1 MKTKFISIILLGA
14 SLGLGSCSDYLDMT
28 PTDKASDKLV
38 WSKPEYAEQAVN
50 DFYRYIDYL
59 GVYRDGQCLAGMTEA
74 LTDQLKYGSYNYM
87 SKCQIPSEIAY
98 GGSVLTVSYVST
110 YLGNWGTMYEY
121 VRRVNEGINK
131 LKKYAS
137 FGQTEQERL
146 EAEMRFFRGY
156 LYTDLI
162 KRYKEVIIYDE
173 DLDNIKK
180 DMPVSSEAEGW
191 NFVYEDLKFAGEH
204 LPVDKTPNGRL
215 TSGAAYAMLSRAML
229 YAERW
234 DDARI
239 AAEEVMGMGYKLEE
253 KENYSNAF
261 KAGSQEAILQYCYDK
276 SSTVTHDFD
285 GYMAPG
291 GDKALD
297 GNSMTGGFGT
307 PTQEMVESYEDKN
320 GNKVDWSE
328 WHGTTTKE
336 PPYDQ
341 LEPRFAATIIYR
353 GCTWKG
359 RVMDCS
365 VGGTNGAFMA
375 YREQSYSYG
384 KTTTGYFLRKLLD
397 EKLIDVKGTKS
408 SQAWV
413 EIRFAEVLLNKA
425 EAAYRLNK
433 TTEAQSL
440 MNRVRGRQG
449 VNLPGKS
456 SSGEAWF
463 NDYRNERKIELA
475 YEGHLFWD
483 MRRWRL
489 AHIEYN
495 NYRCHGLKITN
506 GTYEYIDCDGQDRKF
521 PQKLYVL
528 PVPTSEIKNNA
539 LIEQYDEW
547 K

>member
-1 MKTKFISIILLGA
+1 MAWHYHQRT
-14 SLGLGSCSDYLDMT
+14 
-28 PTDKASDKLV
+28 
-38 WSKPEYAEQAVN
+38 
-50 DFYRYIDYL
+50 
-59 GVYRDGQCLAGMTEA
+59 
-74 LTDQLKYGSYNYM
+74 
-87 SKCQIPSEIAY
+87 
-98 GGSVLTVSYVST
+98 
-110 YLGNWGTMYEY
+110 
-121 VRRVNEGINK
+121 
-131 LKKYAS
+131 S
-137 FGQTEQERL
+137 F
-146 EAEMRFFRGY
+146 
-156 LYTDLI
+156 
-162 KRYKEVIIYDE
+162 
-173 DLDNIKK
+173 
-180 DMPVSSEAEGW
+180 
-191 NFVYEDLKFAGEH
+191 
-204 LPVDKTPNGRL
+204 
-215 TSGAAYAMLSRAML
+215 
-229 YAERW
+229 
-234 DDARI
+234 
-239 AAEEVMGMGYKLEE
+239 
-253 KENYSNAF
+253 
-261 KAGSQEAILQYCYDK
+261 
-276 SSTVTHDFD
+276 
-285 GYMAPG
+285 
-291 GDKALD
+291 
-297 GNSMTGGFGT
+297 
-307 PTQEMVESYEDKN
+307 
-320 GNKVDWSE
+320 
-328 WHGTTTKE
+328 
-336 PPYDQ
+336 DQ

-495 NYRCHGLKITN
+495 IITIAATVSRLRTVRTNTLIATDKIVSSHRSYTFYRCRLLK
-506 GTYEYIDCDGQDRKF
+506 
-521 PQKLYVL
+521 
-528 PVPTSEIKNNA
+528 
-539 LIEQYDEW
+539 
-547 K
+547 

>member
-1 MKTKFISIILLGA
+1 M
-14 SLGLGSCSDYLDMT
+14 
-28 PTDKASDKLV
+28 
-38 WSKPEYAEQAVN
+38 N
-50 DFYRYIDYL
+50 
-59 GVYRDGQCLAGMTEA
+59 
-74 LTDQLKYGSYNYM
+74 
-87 SKCQIPSEIAY
+87 
-98 GGSVLTVSYVST
+98 
-110 YLGNWGTMYEY
+110 
-121 VRRVNEGINK
+121 
-131 LKKYAS
+131 
-137 FGQTEQERL
+137 
-146 EAEMRFFRGY
+146 
-156 LYTDLI
+156 
-162 KRYKEVIIYDE
+162 
-173 DLDNIKK
+173 
-180 DMPVSSEAEGW
+180 
-191 NFVYEDLKFAGEH
+191 
-204 LPVDKTPNGRL
+204 
-215 TSGAAYAMLSRAML
+215 
-229 YAERW
+229 
-234 DDARI
+234 
-239 AAEEVMGMGYKLEE
+239 
-253 KENYSNAF
+253 
-261 KAGSQEAILQYCYDK
+261 
-276 SSTVTHDFD
+276 
-285 GYMAPG
+285 
-291 GDKALD
+291 
-297 GNSMTGGFGT
+297 
-307 PTQEMVESYEDKN
+307 KN